1 MDESMLVVVVC
12 MGGFCGIEEKKEKR
26 EEGEISVDAAMRC
39 AGGMNRKSRGKGERE
54 RERDRRGGDVI
65 RYGRAVEGSP
75 GGWGA

>member
-1 MDESMLVVVVC
+1 MNLCWWWWWCVW
-12 MGGFCGIEEKKEKR
+12 GFCGIEEKNEKR